1 MTNRGF
7 LYTVLLS
14 LISTVAFA
22 QKIPVQEDMARLA
35 AMEDTLAVYADSM
48 YKAAFPDEKS
58 NYCVKF
64 VKTLKRALEV
74 RGSFGYPFDK
84 IKDKVHI
91 IIPDD
96 KNFRIFNWVLTVDEF
111 RRRYYG
117 AIQMNT
123 EDGSLK
129 LYPLTDAS
137 ESMELNGEM
146 QQVTAKEWYGC
157 EYYRV
162 LSGTNGNGEKIYTL
176 FGYNNNGSYSTKK
189 LLDALMFTENGP
201 VFGWP
206 VFAIA
211 DDRDRLE
218 GSPLKKRFILEYKK
232 KATIALNYDETKKMI
247 LFDRLMSEINDP
259 KRKNTMVPSG
269 QTDAFEW
276 RNGVWV
282 YNPEPVRVLKL
293 EDGQAPING
302 VMPGGK

>member
-1 MTNRGF
+1 MIKYGF
-7 LYTVLLS
+7 FSFVCL
-14 LISTVAFA
+14 LISTGVFA
-22 QKIPVQEDMARLA
+22 QKTPASEDITKLTAI
-35 AMEDTLAVYADSM
+35 EDTLSVYADSM
-48 YKAAFPDEKS
+48 YKAVLPDERGG
-58 NYCVKF
+58 YCIRF
-64 VKTLKRALEV
+64 AKTLKKALEV
-74 RGSFGYPFDK
+74 PGSFNYPFNK

-91 IIPDD
+91 IIPEDN
-96 KNFRIFNWVLTVDEF
+96 KFRMFNWVLTVDEF

-137 ESMELNGEM
+137 ESMERNGEM
-146 QQVTAKEWYGC
+146 QQVSAKEWYGC

-162 LSGTNGNGEKIYTL
+162 LTGTNGNGEKLYTL

-211 DDRDRLE
+211 EDRDQLE
-218 GSPLKKRFILEYKK
+218 GGALKKRFILEYKK
-232 KATIALNYDETKKMI
+232 GTTIALNYDEAKKMI
-247 LFDRLMSEINDP
+247 LFDRLISEINDP
-259 KRKNTMVPSG
+259 KRKNTMIPSG
-269 QTDAFEW
+269 QTDAFMW

-282 YNPEPVRVLKL
+282 YNPEPIPALKL

-302 VMPGGK
+302 VLPGGR